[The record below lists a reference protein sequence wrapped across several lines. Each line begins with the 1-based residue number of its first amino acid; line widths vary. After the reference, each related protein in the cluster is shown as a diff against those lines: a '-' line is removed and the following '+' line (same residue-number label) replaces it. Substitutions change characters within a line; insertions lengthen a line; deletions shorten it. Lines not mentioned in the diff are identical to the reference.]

1 MDIIVK
7 AAPKDELGEAVYLL
21 ERMMTYSYP
30 SGLAGELLREL
41 VQRFID
47 AHQGGVSDTS
57 E

>member
-7 AAPKDELGEAVYLL
+7 SAPKDELGEAVCLL
-21 ERMMTYSYP
+21 ERMMIYSYP
-30 SGLAGELLREL
+30 SGLAGELLRER

-47 AHQGGVSDTS
+47 AHQGDGSDTS